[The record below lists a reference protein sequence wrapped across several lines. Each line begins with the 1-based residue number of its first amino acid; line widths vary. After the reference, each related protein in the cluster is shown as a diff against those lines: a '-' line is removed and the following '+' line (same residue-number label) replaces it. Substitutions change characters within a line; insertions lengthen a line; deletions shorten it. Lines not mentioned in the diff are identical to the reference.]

1 MIIHL
6 VSIIIQSQGSARQR
20 VRSIVACMLSFLGF
34 FHLPNIFLWMLNLN
48 SELCD
53 IFVSLSFQIVSKVDE
68 SKKMITLNV
77 SQESGLQD
85 YMTSVASSIILGG
98 GIQQRC
104 SWAWPSGPELVGHLP
119 EDWDTEDHCPTGHH
133 LSHHYAGEIVN
144 LKFWS

>member
-1 MIIHL
+1 MYAF
-6 VSIIIQSQGSARQR
+6 VSR
-20 VRSIVACMLSFLGF
+20 L
-34 FHLPNIFLWMLNLN
+34 LPLTKYISLNA

-104 SWAWPSGPELVGHLP
+104 S
-119 EDWDTEDHCPTGHH
+119 
-133 LSHHYAGEIVN
+133 
-144 LKFWS
+144 